1 MKKSILVAIAV
12 LGLAGGYVLA
22 ADTCPAP
29 SPALLRTVT
38 VPGPNKT
45 TEIFVVPVAGPGQKV
60 EWVNET
66 YKDLEPKIETVF
78 EPRKR
83 MVPKK
88 YDVVHKKIVTD
99 TKIDKVQ
106 PVNARQPRLAR
117 GKTLR
122 EKEYLKKETF
132 MEEEDYLHPVKETV
146 YYEVEKLRKVPA
158 LISEVDKK

>member
-1 MKKSILVAIAV
+1 MKKSMLVAIAV
-12 LGLAGGYVLA
+12 ITFACGYALT
-22 ADTCPAP
+22 ADSSPAP
-29 SPALLRTVT
+29 LKTVT

-60 EWVNET
+60 EWVEET
-66 YKDLEPKIETVF
+66 YKDLEPKVETVH
-78 EPRKR
+78 ELRTR
-83 MVPKK
+83 VVPKK

-122 EKEYLKKETF
+122 QKEYLKKETF

-158 LISEVDKK
+158 LISEVNKK